1 MTDYN
6 PAVDGIGL
14 GQLNTDLQQK
24 LNECFQHIDEHG
36 NEESLKQEIGNLHVQ
51 VRLIGEIVYALATD
65 KVLDQYK
72 IDRLGNLVR

>member
-1 MTDYN
+1 MTEYN

-14 GQLNTDLQQK
+14 GQLNTDLQEK
-24 LNECFQHIDEHG
+24 LNDCFRHLYEHG
-36 NEESLKQEIGNLHVQ
+36 NEESLKQEINNLHMQ

-65 KVLDQYK
+65 QVLDQDK